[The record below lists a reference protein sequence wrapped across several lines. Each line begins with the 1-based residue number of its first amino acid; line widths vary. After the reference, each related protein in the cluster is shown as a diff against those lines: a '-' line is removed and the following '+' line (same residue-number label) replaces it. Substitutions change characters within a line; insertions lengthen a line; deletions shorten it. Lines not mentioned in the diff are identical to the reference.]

1 MSKLDDLIKKFRE
14 EIPHFIATDVVNIE
28 TGLSVAG
35 GSVDPDFDASVAAAC
50 YAEVTKSN
58 RQALDLLGLGG
69 QTTEDILVSTREAYL
84 LLRLIGNDH
93 YHGLAI
99 TKHGALGYARS
110 VMKKYEPKLLDAINQ
125 DFGPRSI
132 RGGAGGA

>member
-1 MSKLDDLIKKFRE
+1 MSLLQDLINKFKT
-14 EIPHFIATDVVNIE
+14 EIPHFIATDLVNIE

-35 GSVDPDFDASVAAAC
+35 GSIDPNFDASVAAAC

-58 RQALDLLGLGG
+58 SQALDLLGLGG

-84 LLRLIGNDH
+84 LLRLIGKDH
-93 YHGLAI
+93 FLGLAI

-110 VMKKYEPKLLDAINQ
+110 VMKKYEPLLREAINR
-125 DFGPRSI
+125 DFGVQDKR
-132 RGGAGGA
+132 

>member
-1 MSKLDDLIKKFRE
+1 MSKLEEIIQKFRQ

-58 RQALDLLGLGG
+58 KQALDLLGLGG
-69 QTTEDILVSTREAYL
+69 HTTEDILVSTREAYL

-93 YHGLAI
+93 FHGLAI

-110 VMKKYEPKLLDAINQ
+110 VMKKYEPKLLEAINQ
-125 DFGPRSI
+125 DFGVRS
-132 RGGAGGA
+132 GS